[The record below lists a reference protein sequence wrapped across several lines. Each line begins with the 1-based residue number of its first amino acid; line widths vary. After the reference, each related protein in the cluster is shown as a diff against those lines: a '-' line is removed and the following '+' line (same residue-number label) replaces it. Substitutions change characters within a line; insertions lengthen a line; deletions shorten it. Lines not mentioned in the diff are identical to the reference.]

1 MNSQVEIKRENEN
14 VVASFKDSV
23 RGTIVATEPIESLL
37 LPNEKITI
45 KRGVFSKTIIK
56 RKNYKKTTDLIIA
69 SLKTKKINSAGI
81 EFTEKELKDAYGADA
96 DTIKIAK
103 SFEKDKAFVEKVV
116 LDKQNKLQVLI
127 KTVYNRTTEH
137 ELEVMKDLLGLFL
150 TKKTTKDK
158 RFLNEKISTIVT
170 TIAIR
175 KYDNDFHGLW
185 SKIYDRLSEL
195 TTTDIRKEFAEHPTK
210 SLYENRLDYCLV
222 HHKKN
227 LLEALGEVILEI

>member
-14 VVASFKDSV
+14 VLASFKDSV

-45 KRGVFSKTIIK
+45 KKGIFSKTVIK

-81 EFTEKELKDAYGADA
+81 EFTEKELKDTYGADA

-103 SFEKDKAFVEKVV
+103 SFEKDKTFVEKVI
-116 LDKQNKLQVLI
+116 LDKQNKIQVLI

-150 TKKTTKDK
+150 TRKTTKDK

-175 KYDNDFHGLW
+175 KYNNYFHGLW

-195 TTTDIRKEFAEHPTK
+195 TTTDIRKEFSEHPTK

-227 LLEALGEVILEI
+227 SLWPPYKHMWM

>member
-45 KRGVFSKTIIK
+45 KKGIFSKTAIK

-81 EFTEKELKDAYGADA
+81 EFTEKELKDTYGADA

-103 SFEKDKAFVEKVV
+103 SFEKDKTFVEKVI
-116 LDKQNKLQVLI
+116 LDKQKR
-127 KTVYNRTTEH
+127 KGEGTT
-137 ELEVMKDLLGLFL
+137 
-150 TKKTTKDK
+150 
-158 RFLNEKISTIVT
+158 
-170 TIAIR
+170 
-175 KYDNDFHGLW
+175 
-185 SKIYDRLSEL
+185 
-195 TTTDIRKEFAEHPTK
+195 
-210 SLYENRLDYCLV
+210 YC
-222 HHKKN
+222 
-227 LLEALGEVILEI
+227 

>member
-1 MNSQVEIKRENEN
+1 
-14 VVASFKDSV
+14 
-23 RGTIVATEPIESLL
+23 
-37 LPNEKITI
+37 
-45 KRGVFSKTIIK
+45 
-56 RKNYKKTTDLIIA
+56 
-69 SLKTKKINSAGI
+69 
-81 EFTEKELKDAYGADA
+81 
-96 DTIKIAK
+96 
-103 SFEKDKAFVEKVV
+103 
-116 LDKQNKLQVLI
+116 
-127 KTVYNRTTEH
+127 
-137 ELEVMKDLLGLFL
+137 MKDLLGIFL
-150 TKKTTKDK
+150 TRKTTKDK

-175 KYDNDFHGLW
+175 KYNNDFHGLW